1 MKRRVAM
8 DKGNPLELVVSISL
22 RITDFFSIPTVFQD
36 KKDVLPIT
44 VILRGR
50 KLPKLAKIFPG
61 SLDRTAITGYNYQ

>member
-1 MKRRVAM
+1 M

-44 VILRGR
+44 VMLWGR
-50 KLPKLAKIFPG
+50 KLP
-61 SLDRTAITGYNYQ
+61 